1 MNTPP
6 PPRNATIL
14 VLGGYGAFG
23 ARVAERL
30 ARHADLAIIIAGR
43 TQAKARDAASALA
56 ATSPA
61 EITHAALD
69 AMRPDMAALKR
80 LAPAVIINASG
91 PYQAQDYTLARAAI
105 EVGAHYIDLADA
117 RAFVTGISTLDGEA
131 RAAGVLVTS
140 GASSVPAFAA
150 AIVDHHLPDFAQ
162 LLSIH
167 HGIAPG
173 NGYDPGNATT
183 ASILGAVGKPIPLL
197 IDGRWQSV
205 HGWLGLWRYAF
216 PGLGRRWM
224 AHCDVPDVELF
235 PRRYPDVRTARFS
248 AGLDVTAFQLS
259 LWLLAWAA
267 RCGIIRR
274 PERLAS
280 PLMWMKRQL
289 RFLGTDSSGMFV
301 RLSGIGRD
309 GQPLDR
315 AIHLIARL
323 NQGPYVPA
331 IASVVLARKLVRG
344 EVATRGAMPCM
355 GLFTLAEF
363 MADVADLAITIE
375 PAP

>member
-1 MNTPP
+1 MSTPL
-6 PPRNATIL
+6 PRNANIV

-30 ARHADLAIIIAGR
+30 ARHADLTVIIAGR
-43 TQAKARDAASALA
+43 SQVKAREAASRLTASA
-56 ATSPA
+56 RGQVS
-61 EITHAALD
+61 HAVLD
-69 AMRPDMAALKR
+69 AMRPEMATLKR
-80 LAPAVIINASG
+80 LAPTVIINASG
-91 PYQAQDYTLARAAI
+91 PYQALDYTLARAAI

-117 RAFVTGISTLDGEA
+117 RAFVSGISVLDGEA

-140 GASSVPAFAA
+140 GASSVPALAA
-150 AIVDHHLPDFAQ
+150 AIVDHHLPAFGKLQ
-162 LLSIH
+162 SIH

-173 NGYDPGNATT
+173 NGYDPGEATT
-183 ASILGAVGKPIPLL
+183 ASILGGVGKPIPML
-197 IDGRWQSV
+197 IDGRWQTV
-205 HGWLGLWRYAF
+205 HGWLGLWRYDL

-248 AGLDVTAFQLS
+248 AGIEVTAFQLA

-267 RCGIIRR
+267 RCGVVRR

-280 PLMWMKRQL
+280 PLMWMKRRL
-289 RFLGTDSSGMFV
+289 RFLGTDNSGMFV
-301 RLSGIGRD
+301 RLSGTSRD
-309 GQPLDR
+309 GRPLDR
-315 AIHLIARL
+315 AIHLIARR

-344 EVATRGAMPCM
+344 EVEARGAIPCM

-363 MADVADLAITIE
+363 MAEVADLAITIE

>member
-1 MNTPP
+1 MNTQ
-6 PPRNATIL
+6 PPRPKIL

-30 ARHADLAIIIAGR
+30 ARQRDVVIIVAGR
-43 TQAKARDAASALA
+43 SQAKARAAANALAASARA
-56 ATSPA
+56 VIS
-61 EITHAALD
+61 HAVLD

-91 PYQAQDYTLARAAI
+91 PFQAQDYTLARAAI
-105 EVGAHYIDLADA
+105 AIGAHYIDLADA
-117 RAFVTGISTLDGEA
+117 RGFVTGITALDAQA
-131 RAAGVLVTS
+131 RAAGVLVAS
-140 GASSVPAFAA
+140 GASSVPALAA
-150 AIVDHHLPDFAQ
+150 AIVDHHLPDFEK

-173 NGYDPGNATT
+173 NGYDPGAATT
-183 ASILGAVGKPIPLL
+183 ASILGAVGKPIAML
-197 IDGRWQSV
+197 IDGRWRTV
-205 HGWLGLWRYAF
+205 HGWLGLWGYSF
-216 PGLGRRWM
+216 PGLGWRWM

-235 PRRYPDVRTARFS
+235 PRRYLDVRTARFS
-248 AGLDVTAFQLS
+248 AGLEVTAFQLS

-267 RCGIIRR
+267 RCGIARR
-274 PERLAS
+274 PERLAPS
-280 PLMWMKRQL
+280 LMWLKRKL

-309 GQPLDR
+309 GRPLER
-315 AIHLIARL
+315 AIHLIARD

-344 EVATRGAMPCM
+344 EVAARGAMACM

-363 MADVADLAITIE
+363 MAEVDDLAISIE
-375 PAP
+375 PSP